1 MTLLFSAIQ
10 GSTSSREN
18 AREAFGVE
26 EVGMGEKKRHGWAR
40 TILLKDDRI
49 LL

>member
-10 GSTSSREN
+10 GSTSREN
-18 AREAFGVE
+18 AREALFSVE
-26 EVGMGEKKRHGWAR
+26 EVEMEEKKRHGWAR

>member
-10 GSTSSREN
+10 GSTSREN